1 MVRVVRFLL
10 GILVVAVIVGVPVG
24 YAAYRNA
31 NLRNFAV
38 VKPGV
43 LYRSG
48 QLSIGGLERVVH
60 DHGIR
65 TVITLRDAIVEG
77 DRPPDSRE
85 EVWCTEHDIRHIR
98 LRPREWH
105 GPPGEPVPAEANVKQ
120 FLDVMAEPSNYPVLV
135 HCLRGIHRTGAFM
148 AIYRMEVDHWDNA
161 AALDELRSAGYT
173 HLDDERDVLGY
184 LESYR
189 PRGKAGD
196 RP

>member
-1 MVRVVRFLL
+1 MVRALRFLL

-48 QLSIGGLERVVH
+48 QLSINGLERVVH

-65 TVITLRDAIVEG
+65 TVVTLRDASVEG
-77 DRPPDSRE
+77 ERPPDWRE
-85 EVWCTEHDIRHIR
+85 ELWCKEHDLRYVR

-120 FLDVMAEPSNYPVLV
+120 FLDVMADSSNYPVLV
-135 HCLRGIHRTGAFM
+135 HCLAGIHRTGAFM
-148 AIYRMEVDHWDNA
+148 AVYRMEVDHWDNA
-161 AALDELRSAGYT
+161 AALDELRSAGYS
-173 HLDDERDVLGY
+173 HLDDEWDVLGY
-184 LESYR
+184 LENYR
-189 PRGKAGD
+189 PRWKTGD
-196 RP
+196 R